1 MNAIKSFYTPM
12 LDYAVHNAKKL
23 IAVTFLIFFL
33 LAGLLSQQGREFMPE
48 LNEETI
54 MYRVIAIPGTAL
66 TQSVENAQAI
76 EKFILKT
83 YPDKVNS
90 VLSMIGRSEKGE
102 TAQANYMEV
111 LLTLNPDFTEIPNS
125 IKR

>member
-1 MNAIKSFYTPM
+1 
-12 LDYAVHNAKKL
+12 
-23 IAVTFLIFFL
+23 
-33 LAGLLSQQGREFMPE
+33 MPQ

-76 EKFILKT
+76 EKFLLKT
-83 YPDKVNS
+83 YPTEVLS

-111 LLTLNPDFTEIPNS
+111 LLTLDPEF
-125 IKR
+125 